1 MSLYGIHKVLY
12 LLQNDL
18 DFRERLRIDPTGA
31 IADFPLTDEERTA
44 LLEGDMDTLYRMGT
58 HTFLMSRIPRFN
70 AFGGTTRAQYQQHL
84 RTVLDDPKAEEQRA
98 NALREVPR

>member
-18 DFRERLRIDPTGA
+18 DFRERLRTEPAEA

-44 LLEGDMDTLYRMGT
+44 LLEGDMDALYRMGT

-70 AFGGTTRAQYQQHL
+70 AFGGITRQQYQERL
-84 RTVLDDPKAEEQRA
+84 RTVLDDPAADEQRA
-98 NALREVPR
+98 RTLRGVPR